1 MELAVLNTQGK
12 ETGRKVVLS
21 DAVFGVEANDH
32 AIYLD
37 VKQYLADQRQGT
49 HKSKQRN
56 EVAGSTRKLKRQK
69 GTGGARC
76 GSIKSPLFVGGGRV
90 FGPVPRDYSFK
101 LNKKLKQ
108 LARRSALTYKAQA
121 GAICV
126 VEPISMDAP
135 KTKSIVAMAEA
146 LKVADKKVLLLELG
160 VGEMTPSIIKLPFW
174 ELTAKN
180 ENVFYACLNREAAHS
195 PEHLRGRSLY
205 LQGDLA
211 ETLAALRQER
221 SIAATIK

>member
-1 MELAVLNTQGK
+1 MELAVLNTLGQ

-37 VKQYLADQRQGT
+37 VKQFLADQRQGT

-76 GSIKSPLFVGGGRV
+76 GSIKSPLFPGGGRV

-121 GAICV
+121 NAIQV
-126 VEPISMDAP
+126 LENPVMEAP
-135 KTKSIVAMAEA
+135 KTKAVIAMAKA
-146 LKVADKKVLLLELG
+146 LNVENKKVL
-160 VGEMTPSIIKLPFW
+160 VVLPETNVNFQLSCRNIASVKPILAHNLNTY
-174 ELTAKN
+174 EVMNASAIVLVEGA
-180 ENVFYACLNREAAHS
+180 ENVINVM
-195 PEHLRGRSLY
+195 
-205 LQGDLA
+205 LA
-211 ETLAALRQER
+211 
-221 SIAATIK
+221 

>member
-1 MELAVLNTQGK
+1 MELAVLNTLGQ

-32 AIYLD
+32 AIYID
-37 VKQYLADQRQGT
+37 VKQYLGDQRQGT

-76 GSIKSPLFVGGGRV
+76 GSIKSPLFPGGGRV

-121 GAICV
+121 NAIQV
-126 VEPISMDAP
+126 LEMPAMEAP
-135 KTKSIVAMAEA
+135 KTKAVIAIAKA
-146 LKVADKKVLLLELG
+146 LNVENKKVLVVLPETNVNFQLSCRNI
-160 VGEMTPSIIKLPFW
+160 PSVKPILAQNLNTY
-174 ELTAKN
+174 EVMNASAVVLVEGA
-180 ENVFYACLNREAAHS
+180 ENVINVM
-195 PEHLRGRSLY
+195 
-205 LQGDLA
+205 LA
-211 ETLAALRQER
+211 
-221 SIAATIK
+221 

>member
-1 MELAVLNTQGK
+1 MELAVLNAQGQ

-76 GSIKSPLFVGGGRV
+76 GSIKSPLFPGGGRV

-101 LNKKLKQ
+101 LNKKLKR
-108 LARRSALTYKAQA
+108 LARRSALTYKARA
-121 GAICV
+121 NAITV
-126 VEPISMDAP
+126 VEGINLDAP
-135 KTKSIVAMAEA
+135 KTKSVVALANA
-146 LKVADKKVLLLELG
+146 LKVADKKVLLVLPESNVNLQLSCRNI
-160 VGEMTPSIIKLPFW
+160 PSVKTILASHLNTY
-174 ELTAKN
+174 EVMNASALVMVEGA
-180 ENVFYACLNREAAHS
+180 ENMLNVM
-195 PEHLRGRSLY
+195 
-205 LQGDLA
+205 LA
-211 ETLAALRQER
+211 
-221 SIAATIK
+221 

>member
-1 MELAVLNTQGK
+1 MELAVLNTLGQ

-49 HKSKQRN
+49 HKAKQRN

-76 GSIKSPLFVGGGRV
+76 GSIKSPLFPGGGRV

-121 GAICV
+121 GAIQV
-126 VEPISMDAP
+126 LENPAMEAP
-135 KTKSIVAMAEA
+135 KTKAVIAIAKA
-146 LKVADKKVLLLELG
+146 LNVENKKVLVVLPETNVNFQLSCRNI
-160 VGEMTPSIIKLPFW
+160 PSVKPILAQNLNTY
-174 ELTAKN
+174 EVMNASAVVLVEGA
-180 ENVFYACLNREAAHS
+180 ENVINVM
-195 PEHLRGRSLY
+195 
-205 LQGDLA
+205 LA
-211 ETLAALRQER
+211 
-221 SIAATIK
+221 

>member
-1 MELAVLNTQGK
+1 MELAVYNTQGQ

-76 GSIKSPLFVGGGRV
+76 GSIKSPLFPGGGRV

-101 LNKKLKQ
+101 LNKKLKR

-121 GAICV
+121 GAITV
-126 VEPISMDAP
+126 VESPALEAP
-135 KTKSIVAMAEA
+135 KTKQVEAMTKA
-146 LKVADKKVLLLELG
+146 LKVADKKVLLVLPEGNVNLQLSCRNI
-160 VGEMTPSIIKLPFW
+160 PSVKPILAANINTY
-174 ELTAKN
+174 EVMNAN
-180 ENVFYACLNREAAHS
+180 VRVMVEGAENVLNVM
-195 PEHLRGRSLY
+195 
-205 LQGDLA
+205 LA
-211 ETLAALRQER
+211 
-221 SIAATIK
+221 

>member
-1 MELAVLNTQGK
+1 MELAVLNTLGQ

-37 VKQYLADQRQGT
+37 VKQFLADQRQGT

-76 GSIKSPLFVGGGRV
+76 GSIKSPLFPGGGRV

-121 GAICV
+121 GAIQV
-126 VEPISMDAP
+126 LENPAMEAP
-135 KTKSIVAMAEA
+135 KTKSVVAMTKA
-146 LKVADKKVLLLELG
+146 LNVENKKVLVVLPETNVNFQLSCRNI
-160 VGEMTPSIIKLPFW
+160 PSVKPILAQNLNTY
-174 ELTAKN
+174 EVMNASTVVLVEGA
-180 ENVFYACLNREAAHS
+180 ENVINVM
-195 PEHLRGRSLY
+195 
-205 LQGDLA
+205 LA
-211 ETLAALRQER
+211 
-221 SIAATIK
+221 

>member
-1 MELAVLNTQGK
+1 MELAVLNTQGQ

-49 HKSKQRN
+49 HKAKQRN

-76 GSIKSPLFVGGGRV
+76 GSIKSPLFPGGGRI

-101 LNKKLKQ
+101 LNKKLKR

-121 GAICV
+121 GAINV
-126 VEPISMDAP
+126 IENLQLEAP
-135 KTKSIVAMAEA
+135 KTKQVIA
-146 LKVADKKVLLLELG
+146 LTKALNVENKKVLLILPEGNANLQLSCRNI
-160 VGEMTPSIIKLPFW
+160 PSVKPVLAQNVNTY
-174 ELTAKN
+174 EVMNANVLVMVEGA
-180 ENVFYACLNREAAHS
+180 ENVLNVM
-195 PEHLRGRSLY
+195 
-205 LQGDLA
+205 LA
-211 ETLAALRQER
+211 
-221 SIAATIK
+221 

>member
-1 MELAVLNTQGK
+1 MELAVLNTLGQ

-49 HKSKQRN
+49 HKAKQRN

-76 GSIKSPLFVGGGRV
+76 GSIKSPLFPGGGRV

-121 GAICV
+121 GAIQV
-126 VEPISMDAP
+126 LENPSMEAP
-135 KTKSIVAMAEA
+135 KTKAVVAMAKA
-146 LKVADKKVLLLELG
+146 LNVENKKVLVVLPETNVNFQLSCRNI
-160 VGEMTPSIIKLPFW
+160 PSVKPILAQNLNTY
-174 ELTAKN
+174 EVMNASAVVLVEGA
-180 ENVFYACLNREAAHS
+180 ENVINVM
-195 PEHLRGRSLY
+195 
-205 LQGDLA
+205 LA
-211 ETLAALRQER
+211 
-221 SIAATIK
+221 

>member
-37 VKQYLADQRQGT
+37 VKQFLADQRQGT
-49 HKSKQRN
+49 HKAKQRN

-76 GSIKSPLFVGGGRV
+76 GSIKSPLFPGGGRV

-121 GAICV
+121 GAIQV
-126 VEPISMDAP
+126 LENPAMEAP
-135 KTKSIVAMAEA
+135 KTKAVVAMAKA
-146 LKVADKKVLLLELG
+146 LNVENKKVL
-160 VGEMTPSIIKLPFW
+160 VVLPETNVNFQLSCRNIASVKPILAQNLNTY
-174 ELTAKN
+174 EVMNASAIVLVEGA
-180 ENVFYACLNREAAHS
+180 ENVINVM
-195 PEHLRGRSLY
+195 
-205 LQGDLA
+205 LA
-211 ETLAALRQER
+211 
-221 SIAATIK
+221 

>member
-1 MELAVLNTQGK
+1 MELAVLNTLGQ

-49 HKSKQRN
+49 HKAKQRN

-76 GSIKSPLFVGGGRV
+76 GSIKSPLFPGGGRV

-121 GAICV
+121 GAIQV
-126 VEPISMDAP
+126 VENPSMEAP
-135 KTKSIVAMAEA
+135 KTKAVVAMAKA
-146 LKVADKKVLLLELG
+146 LNVENKKVLIVLPETNVNFQLSCRNI
-160 VGEMTPSIIKLPFW
+160 PSIKPILAQNLNTYEVMNASAVVFV
-174 ELTAKN
+174 EGA
-180 ENVFYACLNREAAHS
+180 ENVINVM
-195 PEHLRGRSLY
+195 
-205 LQGDLA
+205 LA
-211 ETLAALRQER
+211 
-221 SIAATIK
+221 

>member
-1 MELAVLNTQGK
+1 MELAVLNTLGQ

-49 HKSKQRN
+49 HKAKQRN

-76 GSIKSPLFVGGGRV
+76 GSIKSPLFPGGGRV

-121 GAICV
+121 GAIQV
-126 VEPISMDAP
+126 LENPAMEAP
-135 KTKSIVAMAEA
+135 KTKAIVALTKA
-146 LKVADKKVLLLELG
+146 LNVENKKVL
-160 VGEMTPSIIKLPFW
+160 VVLPETNVNFQLSCRNIASVKPILAQNLNTY
-174 ELTAKN
+174 EVLNASAVVLVEGA
-180 ENVFYACLNREAAHS
+180 ENVINVM
-195 PEHLRGRSLY
+195 
-205 LQGDLA
+205 LA
-211 ETLAALRQER
+211 
-221 SIAATIK
+221 

>member
-37 VKQYLADQRQGT
+37 VKQFLADQRQGT
-49 HKSKQRN
+49 HKAKQRN

-76 GSIKSPLFVGGGRV
+76 GSIKSPLFPGGGRV

-121 GAICV
+121 GAIQV
-126 VEPISMDAP
+126 LENPAMEAP
-135 KTKSIVAMAEA
+135 KTKAVVAMAKA
-146 LKVADKKVLLLELG
+146 LNVENKKVLVVLPETNVNFQLSCRNI
-160 VGEMTPSIIKLPFW
+160 PSVKPILAQNLNTY
-174 ELTAKN
+174 EVMNASAVVLVEGA
-180 ENVFYACLNREAAHS
+180 ENVINVM
-195 PEHLRGRSLY
+195 
-205 LQGDLA
+205 LA
-211 ETLAALRQER
+211 
-221 SIAATIK
+221 